1 MTGWFGGT
9 PNLRNLQMKALSWR
23 ILVGHGSWKCVCFF
37 TWRTLFQKYMFLIV
51 YVLCVSIHLSIF
63 PSFHLLI
70 YSTIQLFIQISKDYI
85 IIYYYT
91 WFYIV
96 TYWIWYMPIVYIHPL
111 VHLQY
116 PSWLPG
122 SILGLWRPSRT
133 RGSLS
138 YRWRSAGEGSEGGE
152 AAKDGID
159 TLWIPLVIFHRVLLK
174 MAHWPIGPL
183 SNRWFTC

>member
-70 YSTIQLFIQISKDYI
+70 YSTIQLSIQISKDYT
-85 IIYYYT
+85 IIYNYT

-116 PSWLPG
+116 PGYLVPSWAFEDPRAREAHCPIVG
-122 SILGLWRPSRT
+122 EVRLWRKR
-133 RGSLS
+133 R
-138 YRWRSAGEGSEGGE
+138 RRSSEGW
-152 AAKDGID
+152 D
-159 TLWIPLVIFHRVLLK
+159 WYPLDLSGHLKNRVLLK
-174 MAHWPIGPL
+174 MAHWPIE
-183 SNRWFTC
+183 